1 MALVDRGALG
11 VTCANTGCIPSR
23 MLIFAADRMTEMEES
38 NKPGIEAEVRAG
50 PGYRKYE
57 CLRRDS

>member
-1 MALVDRGALG
+1 
-11 VTCANTGCIPSR
+11 